1 MNRLGKKSGPPPK
14 SGPTP
19 QGLNISYN
27 TVRTVKQSGE
37 KKMADI
43 DKALPNVEQEINIPS
58 DVEIA
63 DAEEAEQ
70 QELEEQGNP
79 VEITENEDGS
89 VDINYDPAIAS
100 VANTENHYANLADH
114 LPDDILGRL
123 SSNLFQNYQ
132 DYKNSRKEWE
142 NSYKTGLDLLGF
154 KYENRTEPFSG
165 ASGATHPVLA
175 EAVTQFQALAYKELL
190 PADGPVRT
198 QIIGIPTP
206 EKTQQSNRVKDFMNF
221 QLMDQMKEYEPEFD
235 QMLFYLP
242 LAGSA
247 FKKVYYDE
255 VLQRAVSKFVPADD
269 LIVPYTATSL
279 DDAEAIIHRI
289 KISENELRKQQV
301 AGFYRDID
309 LKPGQL
315 NEDELQQKE
324 NELEGRTR
332 SKEEDVFNLLE
343 CHVNLDLEGFEDIN
357 PEDDEPT
364 GIKLPYIVTIEENS
378 REILSIKRN
387 YEVED
392 PQKSKV
398 QYFVHFKFLPGLG
411 FYGFGLIHMIGGL
424 SRTATSALRQ
434 LLDAGTLS
442 NLPAGFKQRGI
453 RIRDD
458 AQAIQP
464 GEFRDVDAPGGNIR
478 DSFMMLP
485 FKEPSA
491 TLLQLMGVVVNAGQ
505 RFASIADLQV
515 GDGNQQA
522 AVGTTVALLERGSRT
537 MSAIHKRI
545 YAALKN
551 EFKLLARV
559 FKLYLPAEYPYDVVG
574 GQRMIKQQ
582 DFDDRVDILPVA
594 DPNIFSQTQR
604 ISLAQTE
611 LQLATSNPGIHNQ
624 YAVYRNM
631 YEALG
636 VKDIDKILIRPQPP
650 QPKDPAL
657 EHIDALAGKP
667 FQAFPGQDHRAHMT
681 AHLNFMATNIAR
693 NNPVVMASLEK
704 NIFEHISL
712 MAQEQVEV
720 EFRNELQQLQQMQM
734 AMQQNPQMAQQMQM
748 QVRMLTEKIESRKA
762 VLIAEMMEE
771 FMKEEKEITSQF
783 DNDPIAKLRAREL
796 DLRAQENY
804 RKEQE
809 AKERINL
816 DKMKS
821 MMNQMNQEE
830 KLEQNEDLA
839 HLRADTSLT
848 KTVLQHELKNK
859 DKI

>member
-1 MNRLGKKSGPPPK
+1 
-14 SGPTP
+14 
-19 QGLNISYN
+19 
-27 TVRTVKQSGE
+27 
-37 KKMADI
+37 MADV
-43 DKALPNVEQEINIPS
+43 DKALPNVEQEINVPS
-58 DVEIA
+58 DVEI
-63 DAEEAEQ
+63 EEAQQEQ
-70 QELEEQGNP
+70 QAELAEKGEP
-79 VEITENEDGS
+79 VEIQENEDGS

-100 VANTENHYANLADH
+100 VEGTTNHYANLAEH
-114 LPDDILGRL
+114 LPDDVLGRL
-123 SSNLFQNYQ
+123 SSNLFQNYS

-142 NSYKTGLDLLGF
+142 NSYKQGLDLLGF

-198 QIIGIPTP
+198 QIIGVPTP
-206 EKTQQSNRVKDFMNF
+206 EKNAQSERVKEFMNY

-242 LAGSA
+242 LAGSS

-255 VLQRAVSKFVPADD
+255 VMQRAVSKFVPADD

-289 KISENELRKQQV
+289 KISENEMRKQQV

-309 LKPGQL
+309 IRPGQL
-315 NEDELQQKE
+315 KEDEVEKKE
-324 NELEGRTR
+324 NELEGRTKGR
-332 SKEEDVFNLLE
+332 DEDVFNILE
-343 CHVNLDLEGFEDIN
+343 FHVNLDLEGFEDVGS
-357 PEDDEPT
+357 DGEPT
-364 GIKLPYIVTIEENS
+364 GIKLPYIVTLEENS
-378 REILSIKRN
+378 REVLSIKRN
-387 YEVED
+387 YEIDD
-392 PQKSKV
+392 PQRSKV

-491 TLLQLMGVVVNAGQ
+491 TLLQLMGVVVTAGQ

-551 EFKLLARV
+551 EFKLLSRV

-574 GQRMIKQQ
+574 GQRMIKQS

-611 LQLATSNPGIHNQ
+611 LQLATSNPGIHNL
-624 YAVYRNM
+624 YNVYRNM

-636 VKDIDKILIRPQPP
+636 VKNIDQILVKPLPP

-667 FQAFPGQDHRAHMT
+667 FQAFPGQDHRAHIT
-681 AHLNFMATNIAR
+681 AHLNFMATNMAR
-693 NNPVVMASLEK
+693 NNPVIMAALEK
-704 NIFEHISL
+704 NCFEHISL

-720 EFRNELQQLQQMQM
+720 EFRNEIMQLQQMTQQ
-734 AMQQNPQMAQQMQM
+734 MQQSPQMAQQMQM
-748 QVRMLTEKIESRKA
+748 QARMITERIESRKA
-762 VLIAEMMEE
+762 VLISEMMEE

-809 AKERINL
+809 AKERLNL

-821 MMNQMNQEE
+821 MMNQMNQKE
-830 KLEQNEDLA
+830 KLEQNEELA
-839 HLRADTSLT
+839 NLRADTSIE
-848 KTVLQHELKNK
+848 KTILSKTLPNAK
-859 DKI
+859 DMMGN